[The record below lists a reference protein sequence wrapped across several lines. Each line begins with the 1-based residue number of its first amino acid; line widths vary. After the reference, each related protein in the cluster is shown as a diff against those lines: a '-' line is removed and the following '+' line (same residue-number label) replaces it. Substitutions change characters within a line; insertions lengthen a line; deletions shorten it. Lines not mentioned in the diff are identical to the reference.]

1 MLTSTTALEPLLAT
15 LSRAASAR
23 GLSDAAWARAAG
35 IPKESLSRLRRRSD
49 CDLSTL
55 ARLASVL
62 DHDWQ
67 LRPRWAE
74 GLAGDGHMPAGW
86 SREAEERLLALA
98 ASREA
103 STEAWRAAGPGFF
116 MAGFAMLLAGS
127 GLLPRRPYIELAEQL
142 HPGISE
148 PGSFQRWL
156 SRSPVQAVR
165 FLPQLEQALVHAP
178 V

>member
-1 MLTSTTALEPLLAT
+1 LAT

-55 ARLASVL
+55 ARLAAAL
-62 DHDWQ
+62 DHEWQ
-67 LRPRWAE
+67 LLPRARE

-98 ASREA
+98 ASRETSA
-103 STEAWRAAGPGFF
+103 EAWRAAGPGFF
-116 MAGFAMLLAGS
+116 MAGFAVLLAGS
-127 GLLPRRPYIELAEQL
+127 GMLPRRPYIELAEQL
-142 HPGISE
+142 HPGSTE
-148 PGSFQRWL
+148 PGAFQRWL
-156 SRSPVQAVR
+156 SRSALQPVR
-165 FLPQLEQALVHAP
+165 FLPQLEQALAHAP

>member
-1 MLTSTTALEPLLAT
+1 MLTSTTPLEPLLAA

-35 IPKESLSRLRRRSD
+35 IPKESLSRLRRRSN
-49 CDLSTL
+49 CDLTTL

-62 DHDWQ
+62 DHEWQ
-67 LRPRWAE
+67 LRPRAPE
-74 GLAGDGHMPAGW
+74 GLADDGHMPAGW

-98 ASREA
+98 ASRET
-103 STEAWRAAGPGFF
+103 SVESWRAAGPGFF
-116 MAGFAMLLAGS
+116 IAGFAMLLAGS
-127 GLLPRRPYIELAEQL
+127 GLVPRRPYIELAEQL

-148 PGSFQRWL
+148 PGSFKLWL
-156 SRSPVQAVR
+156 SRSPLQAAR
-165 FLPQLEQALVHAP
+165 FLPQFEQALAHAP